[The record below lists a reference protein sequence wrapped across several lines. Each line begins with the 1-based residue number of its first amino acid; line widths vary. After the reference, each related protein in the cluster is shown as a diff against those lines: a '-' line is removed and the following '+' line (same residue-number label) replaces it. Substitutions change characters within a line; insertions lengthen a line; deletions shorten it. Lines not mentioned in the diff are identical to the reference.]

1 VSESPPVPPSV
12 RLGQVVPPEDPEDW
26 RRPLTWVVA
35 AGMLAAPAL
44 AAGWFIVAPPTDPY
58 ASIPGTAVLAA
69 ALAAGAAV
77 TGASQRGAWRAVLG
91 TLGAGL
97 FGALGVVAVGSILAD
112 GAALGT
118 AIGAAVAGS
127 GGSLGAAALAGLL
140 ASAGRARRYVSP
152 AVAGGFAA
160 VLLTELLYSL

>member
-1 VSESPPVPPSV
+1 VSESAPVPPSV

-44 AAGWFIVAPPTDPY
+44 TAVWLVVAPPADPY
-58 ASIPGTAVLAA
+58 AAIPGTAVVAA
-69 ALAAGAAV
+69 AVAAGAAV

-97 FGALGVVAVGSILAD
+97 FSALAVVAVGSILAA

-118 AIGAAVAGS
+118 AFVAAVAGA
-127 GGSLGAAALAGLL
+127 GGCLGAAALAGLL
-140 ASAGRARRYVSP
+140 ASAGRARRYISP
-152 AVAGGFAA
+152 ALAGGIAA
-160 VLLTELLYSL
+160 VLLTEALFSL

>member
-1 VSESPPVPPSV
+1 MSEGSPVPPSV

-44 AAGWFIVAPPTDPY
+44 AAAWFVVAPPTNPY
-58 ASIPGTAVLAA
+58 ASIPGTAALAA

-97 FGALGVVAVGSILAD
+97 FGALGVVAVGSIVA
-112 GAALGT
+112 GGT
-118 AIGAAVAGS
+118 ALATAVGAAVAGS

-140 ASAGRARRYVSP
+140 ASAGRVRRFLSP

-160 VLLTELLYSL
+160 VLLTELLFSL

>member
-1 VSESPPVPPSV
+1 MSDSAPVPPSV

-26 RRPLTWVVA
+26 RRPLTWLVA
-35 AGMLAAPAL
+35 AGMLTAPAL
-44 AAGWFIVAPPTDPY
+44 AAVWFVVAPPTDPY
-58 ASIPGTAVLAA
+58 AAIPGTAAVAA

-97 FGALGVVAVGSILAD
+97 FGALGVVAVGTILAD
-112 GAALGT
+112 GTALGT
-118 AIGAAVAGS
+118 AVGAAVAGS

-140 ASAGRARRYVSP
+140 ASAGRVRRFLSP

-160 VLLTELLYSL
+160 VLLTEVLFSL

>member
-1 VSESPPVPPSV
+1 MTESAPVPPTV
-12 RLGQVVPPEDPEDW
+12 HLGQVVPPEDPEDW
-26 RRPLTWVVA
+26 RRPLTWIVA

-44 AAGWFIVAPPTDPY
+44 AAVWFILAPPADPY
-58 ASIPGTAVLAA
+58 ASIPGTAVVAA
-69 ALAAGAAV
+69 AVAAGAAV

-97 FGALGVVAVGSILAD
+97 FGALAVVAVGSVLA
-112 GAALGT
+112 GGTGLGT
-118 AIGAAVAGS
+118 AFVAALAGS

-140 ASAGRARRYVSP
+140 ASAGHMRRYVSP

-160 VLLTELLYSL
+160 VLLTELVYSL

>member
-1 VSESPPVPPSV
+1 MSDSSPVPPSV

-44 AAGWFIVAPPTDPY
+44 AAAWFIVALPTDPY
-58 ASIPGTAVLAA
+58 AAIPGTAVLAA
-69 ALAAGAAV
+69 AAAGGAAV

-97 FGALGVVAVGSILAD
+97 FSALALVAVGTTLAD

-118 AIGAAVAGS
+118 AVTAALAGS
-127 GGSLGAAALAGLL
+127 GGCLGAAALAGLL

-160 VLLTELLYSL
+160 VLLTELLFSL